1 MIKAD
6 QINRDTQH
14 RIVELFIGKL
24 GYTYLG
30 NWEELENCSNI
41 EERHLSHYLTQ
52 QGYNT
57 IQISKAMYELKQVIN
72 SFSDDL
78 YQKNKKV
85 YALLRNGLCLKEDAI
100 TPNTTIKL
108 IDWNNWSNNDFGI
121 AQEVSIRGN
130 KHKRPDL
137 VLYVNGIA
145 LAVLELK
152 KGAED
157 ISEGIRQCVTMQQGH
172 FVESFFSTIQLI
184 IAGNDQQGLR
194 YGTVKTEE
202 KSYLKWVEES
212 EGCEASAQ
220 LEIDQHLIRLCNKE
234 RLLEM
239 VYGGLVFD
247 GGKKKVAAPQHY
259 FALKAAK
266 ERIQHKEGGII
277 WHNQGNKSGMM
288 VLLAKWILENNDNA
302 RVIILTDNP
311 ELDKQLETLFTENG
325 ESIKRTAN
333 SKKLLQQLHQPSPK
347 ILCSLVQKLGKKSDD
362 NEQDFIDEL
371 EAHPIPSGLEL
382 FIFVDD
388 CHRSQSG
395 KLNLTLKMMLHRAV
409 FIGFTSIPLLK
420 KDKKITL
427 EIFGNYIHTD
437 KVHQQGEDEFI
448 KKLVF
453 SA

>member
-1 MIKAD
+1 MNKAD
-6 QINRDTQH
+6 HIDRDTEN

-41 EERHLSHYLTQ
+41 EERHLSHYLSR
-52 QGYNT
+52 QGYNA
-57 IQISKAMYELKQVIN
+57 IQISKALFELKQVSN

-85 YALLRNGLCLKEDAI
+85 YTLLRNGLSLKEDAI
-100 TPNTTIKL
+100 TSPAIIKL

-121 AQEVSIRGN
+121 AREVSIRGN

-152 KGAED
+152 KGLED
-157 ISEGIRQCVTMQQGH
+157 INEGIRQCVSMQQGH

-184 IAGNDQQGLR
+184 MAGNDQQGLR
-194 YGTVKTEE
+194 YGTIKTEE
-202 KSYLKWVEES
+202 KSYLRWNEELHVD
-212 EGCEASAQ
+212 EASDQ
-220 LEIDQHLIRLCNKE
+220 FEIDRHIKNLCSKE
-234 RLLEM
+234 RLLDL
-239 VYGGLVFD
+239 VYGGMVFD
-247 GGKKKVAAPQHY
+247 SSKKKIAAPQHY

-266 ERIQHKEGGII
+266 KQIQQQEGGII
-277 WHNQGNKSGMM
+277 SHNQGNKSGMM

-311 ELDKQLETLFTENG
+311 ELDKQLEALFNENG
-325 ESIKRTAN
+325 EYIKRTAN
-333 SKKLLQQLHQPSPK
+333 SKKLLQQLQQPSAK
-347 ILCSLVQKLGKKSDD
+347 LLCSLVQKLGKKSDD
-362 NEQDFIDEL
+362 NAQDIVDEL
-371 EAHPIPSGLEL
+371 EAHPIPAGLKL
-382 FIFVDD
+382 FLFVDD

-395 KLNLTLKMMLHRAV
+395 KLNLTLKMMLHQAV

-427 EIFGNYIHTD
+427 EIFGNYLHTD
-437 KVHQQGEDEFI
+437 KIAQREDEAL

-453 SA
+453 ST

>member
-1 MIKAD
+1 MNKAD
-6 QINRDTQH
+6 HIDRDTQN

-41 EERHLSHYLTQ
+41 EERHLSHYLTR
-52 QGYNT
+52 QGYNA
-57 IQISKAMYELKQVIN
+57 IQISKAMYELKQVTN

-78 YQKNKKV
+78 YQKNKKL
-85 YALLRNGLCLKEDAI
+85 YTLLRNGLSFKGDTI
-100 TPNTTIKL
+100 TSNTTIKL
-108 IDWNNWSNNDFGI
+108 IDWNNWSNNDFAI

-145 LAVLELK
+145 LGVLELK

-172 FVESFFSTIQLI
+172 FVESFFSSIQLI
-184 IAGNDQQGLR
+184 MAGNDHQGLR
-194 YGTVKTEE
+194 YGTIKTEE
-202 KSYLKWVEES
+202 KSYLKWNEEP
-212 EGCEASAQ
+212 EVNEAADQ
-220 LEIDQHLIRLCNKE
+220 LEIDQHLIKLCNKE
-234 RLLEM
+234 RLLEL
-239 VYGGLVFD
+239 VYGGIVFD
-247 GGKKKVAAPQHY
+247 AGKKKVAAPQHY
-259 FALKAAK
+259 FAMKAAK
-266 ERIQHKEGGII
+266 ERIKNQEGGII

-288 VLLAKWILENNDNA
+288 VSLAKWILENNDHA

-311 ELDKQLETLFTENG
+311 ELDKQLEALFNENG
-325 ESIKRTAN
+325 ESIKRTPN

-347 ILCSLVQKLGKKSDD
+347 LLCSLVQKLGKKSDD

-388 CHRSQSG
+388 CHRTQSG
-395 KLNLTLKMMLHRAV
+395 KLNLTLKMMLQQAV
-409 FIGFTSIPLLK
+409 FIGFSSIPLIK

-437 KVHQQGEDEFI
+437 KVVQHGEDEVL